1 MRIDLTKLIGT
12 YGAEI
17 PFEGQADLSGEEMY
31 GAYPFQSPVTYSGK
45 IVNHLGVLRLT
56 GTIKTILNTCCSR
69 CLKPLDILLTAET
82 DVILSRDAGA
92 EEEDDVFPLEENAVE
107 VEDVLVPAL
116 ILQVDM
122 TYLCKEDCKGLC
134 PICGCDR
141 NETECSCQTR
151 QIDPRLAALAS
162 LLNRQDEQE

>member
-1 MRIDLTKLIGT
+1 
-12 YGAEI
+12 
-17 PFEGQADLSGEEMY
+17 MY

-56 GTIKTILNTCCSR
+56 GTIKTVLNTCCSR